1 MEVEMGVRDE
11 AKWRLL
17 AKAEELIDELLA
29 WDQEKE
35 KPTLTEIEDVVLRL
49 RKELGEEMAEV
60 VISLQERNR
69 LVPGPACPKCGG
81 EMRYKGQKANGV
93 ECRAGTLQAERGYYH
108 CPECGEGFFP
118 PGSAT
123 GVEGSGLE

>member
-1 MEVEMGVRDE
+1 MGVRDE
-11 AKWRLL
+11 AKRRLL

-93 ECRAGTLQAERGYYH
+93 ECRAGTLQAGEDTTTVRSAGRG
-108 CPECGEGFFP
+108 FS

-123 GVEGSGLE
+123 GVEDRAWSEA